1 MLFNKMQGRHELF
14 MRSMTLF
21 DNVRRKPSFENT
33 VFGLVITSSND
44 RRVAA
49 DCAAVQFVWD
59 IAE

>member
-1 MLFNKMQGRHELF
+1 MQGRHELF

-44 RRVAA
+44 RKVAA